1 MVLETIVLPLELF
14 SSQKMCDWFM
24 EFAPICV
31 YLVISLLLSLIL
43 IGLSF
48 LFASSSSLTYPEKL
62 SAYECGF
69 EGGRKVTYSYQS
81 VRPNFTLGAYGLPST
96 GNSRGNKACHKST
109 FIEARRADAKRLHFV
124 PGAVMQAP
132 WRLYEMRLPRSF
144 SGKHTLQPFGLV
156 HLGKHANARW
166 PSALCLLLV
175 KTSKALVG
183 VVKYYMGADH
193 LSYWGQTT
201 KRHLEALQPIGDTGE
216 IQSNYFLT
224 GSQRTRSTCLTR
236 KRPGNRKALA
246 TSPVNGKGS
255 RYLLSLSR
263 FYSTQPEGTT
273 PLDPGVD
280 VTENVRYGVDSLLGL
295 WIHSYKKPF
304 RVYYD
309 LGGFLRNIGIWITAY
324 KKLSQNPGSMTPGPD
339 QTTIDGTSLEKLKK
353 LRDAIVKGE
362 FEWGATRRVYI
373 PKPGKNEKRPLLV
386 PCFQDRIVQEVLR
399 MILEPI
405 YEPRFSTYSHGFR
418 PGRSAHTA
426 LNVIMGT
433 FHGAQWYI
441 EGSLEAFGP
450 GAVNHGTLYKI
461 IRRTI
466 RDKGILKLIR
476 SGLQAQINMP
486 HGEIEEATIG
496 AARPFG
502 LSPLLSNIY
511 LNELDHFIETT
522 IREYNKAPTHCRRN
536 RSWAKEEND
545 RRMHYIRFA
554 DDFLVAISGPRS
566 EAVKLRSELE
576 SFLRDKL
583 QLTLSMDKTH
593 ITHVSKGVP
602 FLGHNIFRSMRWQP
616 YPTKQ
621 GSPERRREASESH
634 EGAFARKKTTLTV
647 FADTAKYI
655 KRLQTQGFL
664 KGNEPQPCFGYMHFP
679 QSETNFRIN
688 AILRGLNEWF
698 RHAQNRRRIMWYFST
713 ILRHSL
719 AKMYAAKFKLG
730 TRAQVFKIAG
740 RDLGKRLSAKPE
752 KIPLGITDQ
761 TDWEKSVSGKGT
773 PRQPSGWNS
782 I

>member
-1 MVLETIVLPLELF
+1 
-14 SSQKMCDWFM
+14 M

-124 PGAVMQAP
+124 SSMLHFVSSMLHFVPGAVMQAP
-132 WRLYEMRLPRSF
+132 WRLYEMRLEERSF

-216 IQSNYFLT
+216 IQSNDFFT

-309 LGGFLRNIGIWITAY
+309 LGGFLRNIGIWIIAY
-324 KKLSQNPGSMTPGPD
+324 KLSQKVTPGPD
-339 QTTIDGTSLEKLKK
+339 QTTIDGTSLEKLLK

-362 FEWGATRRVYI
+362 FEWGATRI
-373 PKPGKNEKRPLLV
+373 PKPGKNEKRPLGV
-386 PCFQDRIVQEVLR
+386 SCFQDRIVQEVLR

-441 EGSLEAFGP
+441 EGSLEAEGP

-466 RDKGILKLIR
+466 RDKRILKLIR
-476 SGLQAQINMP
+476 SGLQAFFHMP

-522 IREYNKAPTHCRRN
+522 IREYNKARRADASRLNPTN
-536 RSWAKEEND
+536 R

-616 YPTKQ
+616 Y
-621 GSPERRREASESH
+621 GSKSRRFASESH
-634 EGAFARKKTTLTV
+634 EGAFARKNLTV

-761 TDWEKSVSGKGT
+761 TVEDWQKSVSGKGT